1 MNVEPWRDLSPG
13 DAAPL
18 VVRGMQFLL
27 RERGASLVVDG
38 LFGPLTAAAVAGVQS
53 DHGLPSTGDVDTSTW
68 VQLVVPTGPG
78 SVGDAVRGVQ
88 GFDPAAQVGAPA
100 LAVDGVYGPDTAAAV
115 AEFQRRWGLTIDG
128 LAGRETWSFLSTMRA
143 GSQVWGMA
151 KVGHTQAVNW
161 RVRAVQHL
169 LVDHGASLAVDGD
182 YGPFTGEAMR
192 SWQQTQRATFI
203 STTCGQLDWPG
214 LTRTA
219 RLGDTGDH
227 VRAVQSMLPGLAE
240 DGAFGPLTDAAVRDF
255 QAMFAPPADGV
266 VGPLTW
272 RAFTVPKGE

>member
-1 MNVEPWRDLSPG
+1 MNVEPWRDLSAG

-18 VVRGMQFLL
+18 VVRGVQRLL
-27 RERGASLVVDG
+27 RQHGASLVVDG
-38 LFGPLTAAAVAGVQS
+38 LFGPLTAAAVAEVQS
-53 DHGLPSTGDVDTSTW
+53 DQGLPPNGDVDTSTW
-68 VQLVVPTGPG
+68 VSLVVPTGPG

-88 GFDPAAQVGAPA
+88 GFDPAGRVGVPA
-100 LAVDGVYGPDTAAAV
+100 LVVDGVYGPATTAAV
-115 AEFQRRWGLTIDG
+115 AEYQRRWGLTIDG

-169 LVDHGASLAVDGD
+169 LDHRGASLAVDGD
-182 YGPFTGEAMR
+182 YGPLTGEAMR
-192 SWQQTQRATFI
+192 SWQQTQRATYI

-227 VRAVQSMLPGLAE
+227 VRAVQSMLPGIAE

>member
-38 LFGPLTAAAVAGVQS
+38 LFGPLTAAAVAAVQS
-53 DHGLPSTGDVDTSTW
+53 DQGLPSTGDVDTATW
-68 VQLVVPTGPG
+68 VALVVPTGPG
-78 SVGDAVRGVQ
+78 SSGEAVRGVQ
-88 GFDPAAQVGAPA
+88 GFDPGGRVGVPA

-115 AEFQRRWGLTIDG
+115 AEFQRRWGLSIDG

-143 GSQVWGMA
+143 GSHVWGMA

-169 LVDHGASLAVDGD
+169 LRHHGASLVVDGA
-182 YGPFTGEAMR
+182 YGPVTGEAVR

-214 LTRTA
+214 LIATA

-227 VRAVQSMLPGLAE
+227 VRAVQSMLHGLAE
-240 DGAFGPLTDAAVRDF
+240 DGAFGPLTDAAVREF
-255 QAMFAPPADGV
+255 QGMFAPPVDGV

-272 RAFTVPKGE
+272 RALTVPKGE